1 MVSWASRGVAMRRGA
16 IMAELVD
23 DTGRRRRRQTRAA
36 ASAPR
41 KNSQMRLEQSTASV
55 EKLVGKPVPVA
66 ARARVLVLR
75 VGLPEF

>member
-1 MVSWASRGVAMRRGA
+1 MVREASRGVAMRRGA

-23 DTGRRRRRQTRAA
+23 DTGRRRRLQTRAA

-41 KNSQMRLEQSTASV
+41 KNSQMGLEQSTASV
-55 EKLVGKPVPVA
+55 EKLVGKPAPVA
-66 ARARVLVLR
+66 ARAHVLVLR